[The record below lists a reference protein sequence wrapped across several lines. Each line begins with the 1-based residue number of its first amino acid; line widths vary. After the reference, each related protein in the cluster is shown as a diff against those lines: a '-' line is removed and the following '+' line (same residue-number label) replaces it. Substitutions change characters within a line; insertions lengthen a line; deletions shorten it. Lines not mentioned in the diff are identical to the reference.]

1 MVLIPAKMKKI
12 SILLALLLQA
22 ALLHAEGLRVAHI
35 FSDHMVL
42 QRESF
47 IPLWGWGEPGKTVTV
62 VPSWYEGKTATA
74 KVAADGSWRLNLETG
89 EAGGPYALTVKSGKE
104 SLTLSDVLFGEV
116 WVCSGQSN
124 MEMPI
129 SGFGFQEVEGARD
142 AVLKA
147 ATYANRV
154 RVFDIR
160 TPKCTEPIEDV
171 DATWKKAAAD
181 VCARTSAVAWFFA
194 TALTENLD
202 IPVGIIVNPWGG
214 SRIEPWM
221 TREAIDAA
229 GITAEERAAID
240 AIEEQ
245 PDRWPETPELIWN
258 GRMAPIAGYGA
269 RGFLWY
275 QGCSNIGQECYDK
288 LQTSMVKLWREAW
301 AQGGMPVDMPFIFAL
316 LAPYEHG
323 DVNGRWRPHFLEIQ
337 LRSLQTIPNSYA
349 VCTETL
355 GNKATVHPAQKK
367 EVADMMVL
375 RALQSVYGKDLG
387 FSIELPELQSVE
399 YLEDGR
405 AKVLLTQV
413 WSNLQSISARD
424 IVGFELAGEDR
435 VFHLAEAE
443 VDHDGQTIYVHCDE
457 VPHPVA
463 VRYGFRNWMGAN
475 LEKTLGIPVP
485 PFRSDDWEL

>member
-1 MVLIPAKMKKI
+1 MIAFMKR
-12 SILLALLLQA
+12 ILLVLALLLPA
-22 ALLHAEGLRVAHI
+22 AILSAEDLRVAHI

-42 QRESF
+42 QRESTV
-47 IPLWGWGEPGKTVTV
+47 PVWGWGKPG
-62 VPSWYEGKTATA
+62 A
-74 KVAADGSWRLNLETG
+74 KVSVTTSWNGMQVETKVAKDGTWRVEVETRGVMKRSDSNTMIILSGNEAIKLNDILM
-89 EAGGPYALTVKSGKE
+89 
-104 SLTLSDVLFGEV
+104 GEV
-116 WVCSGQSN
+116 WVCAGQSN

-129 SGFGFQEVEGARD
+129 SGFGFQEVEGARE
-142 AVLKA
+142 AVMKA
-147 ATYANRV
+147 ATYADRV

-160 TPKCTEPIEDV
+160 TPKCKEPVEDV
-171 DATWKKAAAD
+171 DATWEKASAGI
-181 VCARTSAVAWFFA
+181 CAHTSAVAWFFA
-194 TALTENLD
+194 TGLADNLD
-202 IPVGIIVNPWGG
+202 VPVGIIVNPWGG

-221 TREAIDAA
+221 TNEAIDAA

-288 LQTSMVKLWREAW
+288 LQTSMVKLWRDAW
-301 AQGGMPVDMPFIFAL
+301 GRGEMPFIFTL

-323 DVNGRWRPHFLEIQ
+323 DADGRWRPHFVEVQ
-337 LRSLQTIPNSYA
+337 LRSLKTIPNSYA
-349 VCTETL
+349 ISTETL
-355 GNKATVHPAQKK
+355 GNKVTVHPAQKR

-375 RALQSVYGKDLG
+375 RALQSVYRQNLNFD
-387 FSIELPELQSVE
+387 IELPELSGVD

-405 AKVLLTQV
+405 VKVTLTHV

-435 VFHLAEAE
+435 EFHLAKAE
-443 VDHDGQTIYVHCDE
+443 VDWDGGTIFVSCDE
-457 VPHPVA
+457 VPKPVA
-463 VRYGFRNWMGAN
+463 VRYSFRNWMGSN

-485 PFRSDDWEL
+485 PFRTDDWEL